1 MSKELTERQEQVL
14 DFIKSQIS
22 KLGLPPSHKEISQAI
37 GASSSKAAADHLK
50 ALAKKG
56 YIRLHAETSRGIQ
69 VLHQDKNKLP
79 LIGSVAAGVP
89 LEAVENIERYI
100 TIPNIIAK
108 KKPTY
113 LLRVKGDSM
122 KDAGILDGDLIA
134 IQKTHHAKNGEIIV
148 ARIDGD
154 VTVKT
159 LGSYQGKPALLPSN
173 PDYCPIPIDNPQEF
187 RVEGRFV
194 GLIRVH

>member
-14 DFIKSQIS
+14 DFIKSRIKQF
-22 KLGLPPSHKEISQAI
+22 GLPPSHIEISQAI

-56 YIRLHAETSRGIQ
+56 FIRLHADTSRGIQ
-69 VLHQDKNKLP
+69 VLQKEKNKLP

-89 LEAVENIERYI
+89 IEAIENIESYM
-100 TIPNIIAK
+100 TIPDIIAK

-134 IQKTHHAKNGEIIV
+134 IQKTHLANK
-148 ARIDGD
+148 
-154 VTVKT
+154 
-159 LGSYQGKPALLPSN
+159 
-173 PDYCPIPIDNPQEF
+173 
-187 RVEGRFV
+187 
-194 GLIRVH
+194 